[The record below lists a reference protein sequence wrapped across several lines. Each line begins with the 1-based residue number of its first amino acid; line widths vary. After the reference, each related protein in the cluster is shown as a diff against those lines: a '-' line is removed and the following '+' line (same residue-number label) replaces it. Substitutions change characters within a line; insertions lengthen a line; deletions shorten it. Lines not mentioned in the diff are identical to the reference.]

1 MVFIYIKIKKGS
13 LIMFKVLIIRV
24 SCKILQLRKCCKFVV
39 FFCYLQYVYSMDL
52 VHNGMVTFADLSE
65 EINIVATN
73 C

>member
-1 MVFIYIKIKKGS
+1 MVFMYIKIKKGS

-24 SCKILQLRKCCKFVV
+24 SCKILQLRKCC

-52 VHNGMVTFADLSE
+52 VHNGMVTFADLSG
-65 EINIVATN
+65 EINNVATN